1 MKEGLPRT
9 LLTEALSKPRG
20 ESQKCRCGD
29 SGSSLQVRSGPI
41 NSGWVHS
48 VLWESPVGGNAVG
61 RRGQA
66 GNTPPSPS
74 AFRAEMAQQAK
85 ELATMPHLSLS
96 SGIHVMDGES

>member
-29 SGSSLQVRSGPI
+29 SGSSLQVRSGPR

-48 VLWESPVGGNAVG
+48 VLWESPGGWERSGAT
-61 RRGQA
+61 RA
-66 GNTPPSPS
+66 GSEHTTITISI
-74 AFRAEMAQQAK
+74 Q
-85 ELATMPHLSLS
+85 
-96 SGIHVMDGES
+96 G